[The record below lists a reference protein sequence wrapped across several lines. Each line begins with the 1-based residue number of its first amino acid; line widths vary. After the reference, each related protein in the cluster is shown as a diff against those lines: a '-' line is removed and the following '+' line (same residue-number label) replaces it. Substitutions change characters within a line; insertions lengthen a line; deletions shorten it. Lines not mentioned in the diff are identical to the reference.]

1 MAIRRVVAHW
11 RDSGRAPRFFGIDA
25 RATLPMLLFFC
36 HITWWTFFLTLSI
49 TLFFGLLERFGF
61 TARVFLR
68 MIRAILAG
76 PRVVAK
82 PWWREDTPR

>member
-1 MAIRRVVAHW
+1 MAIKRIVAHW
-11 RDSGRAPRFFGIDA
+11 RDSGRSPRFLGIDA
-25 RATLPMLLFFC
+25 RCTLPLLLFFC
-36 HITWWTFFLTLSI
+36 HIAWWTFFWTLSV

-68 MIRAILAG
+68 MVRSILAG